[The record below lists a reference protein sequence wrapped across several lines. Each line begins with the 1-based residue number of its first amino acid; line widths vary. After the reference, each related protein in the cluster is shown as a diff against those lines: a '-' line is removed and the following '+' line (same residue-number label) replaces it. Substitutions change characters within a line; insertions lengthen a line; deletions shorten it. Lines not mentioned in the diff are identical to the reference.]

1 MTSGLLIAQLALYAP
16 LTLPTLY
23 LLYRHGHHGLLAWL
37 YLLAFCVLR
46 VTGAAMG
53 LNDPHNAGSRI
64 ISSIGLSPLLLSI
77 DGVLHEARI
86 YCLSPSKRTEWTFMA
101 LIHVLVA
108 TGVAMV
114 GVGAGGLLGDT
125 PKPSDLSNIKVGM
138 VLLEVSWGV
147 LALWGLWTLW
157 NGTGG
162 GRKSARNQGAQA
174 GLAAREGWLLL
185 TGNLLA
191 LALVEISVVY
201 MLVAEFTQ
209 RADLNPTTGSLAV
222 RVVLG
227 FCPELLAAI
236 VLVFAG
242 FVTRGA
248 GEALEPETWDSVAFE
263 VTLAFAFALCWAEW
277 AGIRIEMGG
286 YLLLYGALYA
296 ARRQAFYNQVYH
308 SSSA

>member
-174 GLAAREGWLLL
+174 GLAAREGWLIVDMIVWS
-185 TGNLLA
+185 GDG
-191 LALVEISVVY
+191 EWY
-201 MLVAEFTQ
+201 MLTQ
-209 RADLNPTTGSLAV
+209 RCLETAPNRQPPRPCPRRDFSGIHACRGIHTARGSKPNDREFGCSCCVGVLPRVARGDCFGV
-222 RVVLG
+222 RWV
-227 FCPELLAAI
+227 C
-236 VLVFAG
+236 
-242 FVTRGA
+242 
-248 GEALEPETWDSVAFE
+248 DQ
-263 VTLAFAFALCWAEW
+263 
-277 AGIRIEMGG
+277 GG
-286 YLLLYGALYA
+286 G
-296 ARRQAFYNQVYH
+296 
-308 SSSA
+308 

>member
-16 LTLPTLY
+16 RTLPTLY
-23 LLYRHGHHGLLAWL
+23 LLFRHGYHGLLAWL
-37 YLLAFCVLR
+37 YLLALCVLR

-53 LNDPHNAGSRI
+53 LNDPHNAGAQI

-77 DGVLHEARI
+77 DGVLHEARR
-86 YCLSPSKRTEWTFMA
+86 YCLSPSKRTEWSFMA

-108 TGVAMV
+108 TGVVMV

-125 PKPSDLSNIKVGM
+125 PKPSDFIQYQGRYGAVGGC
-138 VLLEVSWGV
+138 VG
-147 LALWGLWTLW
+147 
-157 NGTGG
+157 
-162 GRKSARNQGAQA
+162 SARFVGAVDS
-174 GLAAREGWLLL
+174 LEWDGWGEEKCWKPRGVIL
-185 TGNLLA
+185 TGTLHA
-191 LALVEISVVY
+191 LAVVEISVVY

-227 FCPELLAAI
+227 FLPELFAAI

-248 GEALEPETWDSVAFE
+248 SEVGAGEAGL
-263 VTLAFAFALCWAEW
+263 
-277 AGIRIEMGG
+277 GHGQG
-286 YLLLYGALYA
+286 
-296 ARRQAFYNQVYH
+296 RRHRHAH
-308 SSSA
+308 GHGRRSSSKHGTRLHSRSR